1 MGFVTLHAEQV
12 SWSPMEIGVEVMR
25 VFRQCFLG
33 LLVALGAL
41 SVMPTASAQGATQP
55 VRNEYVLGSGDVI
68 RVTVYQNPDLTLETR
83 VSEAGVISYPLLGSV
98 KAGGLSVTQIENRI
112 AEGLRTGNFV
122 KQPQVTVLVVQV
134 RGNQVSVLG
143 QVNKPGRYPLE
154 VADSKLSDVLAVAG
168 GIAPT
173 GADVVTV
180 VGTRGGQPFRAEID
194 LARSVGQARA
204 NGDIQIVNGDV
215 VWIDRAPTVYIYGE
229 VQRAGAFRLERGMTV
244 MQALA
249 TGGGLT
255 LRGTE
260 KGLRVHRRGSDGKVQ
275 ILQPQMDEALR
286 DGDVV
291 YVKESLF

>member
-1 MGFVTLHAEQV
+1 
-12 SWSPMEIGVEVMR
+12 MR
-25 VFRQCFLG
+25 MFRQCFLW
-33 LLVALGAL
+33 LLAAVSSLCLVQA
-41 SVMPTASAQGATQP
+41 ASAQGATQP

-98 KAGGLSVTQIENRI
+98 KVGGQSVTEVEKRI
-112 AEGLRTGNFV
+112 ADGLRTGNFV
-122 KQPQVTVLVVQV
+122 KQPQVTVLVIQV

-143 QVNKPGRYPLE
+143 QVNHPGRFPLE
-154 VADSKLSDVLAVAG
+154 VADSRLSDVLAVAG

-173 GADVVTV
+173 GADIVTV

-194 LARSVGQARA
+194 LARSIGSANRA
-204 NGDIQIVNGDV
+204 TGDIQIVNGDV
-215 VWIDRAPTVYIYGE
+215 VWVDRAPTVYIYGE
-229 VQRAGAFRLERGMTV
+229 VQRAGALRLERGMTV

-255 LRGTE
+255 VRGTE
-260 KGLRVHRRGSDGKVQ
+260 KGMRVHRRGTDGKVQ
-275 ILQPQMDEALR
+275 VIQPSMDDQLR

-291 YVKESLF
+291 YVRESLF